1 MQHRLRG
8 NVFAVTLAIGCML
21 PLLAS
26 AQSTDLQTSVRAALA
41 SDPRTNSMSE
51 AQIDAMVAAL
61 SQGAAQQGMTAQD
74 ISWKP
79 IPTQGG
85 AALAT
90 QGNCGGFPSYLCSM
104 SEAFGFTGPDSIF
117 AIWLGVSALLLMFII
132 GTLLEYRHFR
142 HLHPKH
148 TASQP

>member
-1 MQHRLRG
+1 MNRALAAG
-8 NVFAVTLAIGCML
+8 ITLIAL
-21 PLLAS
+21 SFPLLAL
-26 AQSTDLQTSVRAALA
+26 AQTDLSQSIRAALA
-41 SDPRTNSMSE
+41 SDPRTNSMTE
-51 AQIDAMVAAL
+51 AQINAMVAAL

-74 ISWKP
+74 VSWKP

-85 AALAT
+85 AALA
-90 QGNCGGFPSYLCSM
+90 QSACGGFPSYLCSM

-132 GTLLEYRHFR
+132 GALLEYRHFR

-148 TASQP
+148 IASQE